1 MYPGTKRKWIGL
13 QPEVGNHLSLWYVLA
28 NNQTNRPYNFLKR
41 AYKILQKPKHRKF
54 KDRKYYE
61 RLIFLSFV
69 SCQLV
74 AKFILLRAGFSLS
87 WSKTETKLKQDCG
100 RWKTFS
106 KGMVHRIISTIAV
119 NLVWNASVAKN
130 FSSWLRLPVC
140 WIYERLVTKSR
151 YWYPLLLSPS
161 QYWPSKANSALSF
174 YSWKKRILAATISQ
188 RSQSFLQLT
197 LLSLYLIRLLGA
209 IV

>member
-1 MYPGTKRKWIGL
+1 MKGWF
-13 QPEVGNHLSLWYVLA
+13 S
-28 NNQTNRPYNFLKR
+28 
-41 AYKILQKPKHRKF
+41 
-54 KDRKYYE
+54 
-61 RLIFLSFV
+61 LSFV

-74 AKFILLRAGFSLS
+74 AKFILLRAGFRLS
-87 WSKTETKLKQDCG
+87 WGKTETKLKQGCG

-106 KGMVHRIISTIAV
+106 KGMVHRIIATIAV

-130 FSSWLRLPVC
+130 FSSWLRLPAMPGC
-140 WIYERLVTKSR
+140 WIYERLVTKLR
-151 YWYPLLLSPS
+151 HWYPLLLSPS
-161 QYWPSKANSALSF
+161 QYRPSKANSALSF
-174 YSWKKRILAATISQ
+174 YFWKKRILAATISQ

>member
-74 AKFILLRAGFSLS
+74 AKFILLTAGFRLS
-87 WSKTETKLKQDCG
+87 WGKTETKLKQGCG

-106 KGMVHRIISTIAV
+106 KGMVHRIIATIAV

-130 FSSWLRLPVC
+130 FSFWLPLPVV
-140 WIYERLVTKSR
+140 EFMNDTKSR
-151 YWYPLLLSPS
+151 HWYLLLLSPS

-174 YSWKKRILAATISQ
+174 YFWKKRILAATIFQ

-197 LLSLYLIRLLGA
+197 IISLYLIRLLGA

>member
-28 NNQTNRPYNFLKR
+28 NNQTNRPYNLLKR
-41 AYKILQKPKHRKF
+41 AYKILQKSKHRKF

-130 FSSWLRLPVC
+130 FSSWLRLSIV
-140 WIYERLVTKSR
+140 EFMNDTKSR
-151 YWYPLLLSPS
+151 HWYLLLLSPS

-174 YSWKKRILAATISQ
+174 YFWKKRILAATIFQ

-197 LLSLYLIRLLGA
+197 IISLYLIRLLGA